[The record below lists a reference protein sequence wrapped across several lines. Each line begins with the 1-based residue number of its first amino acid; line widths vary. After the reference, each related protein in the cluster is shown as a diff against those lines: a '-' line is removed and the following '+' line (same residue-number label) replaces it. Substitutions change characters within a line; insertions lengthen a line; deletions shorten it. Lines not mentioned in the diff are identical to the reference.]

1 MNARYCNPNIT
12 NPIKTPAESSIALRR
27 PPPLITRV
35 VWDRLKT
42 AYRVKAVTE
51 MSCMRFKD

>member
-12 NPIKTPAESSIALRR
+12 NPIKAPAESSIALRR
-27 PPPLITRV
+27 PPPLIPRV
-35 VWDRLKT
+35 VWNRLKT